1 LPDIGAFLRLPRFA
15 RRPAGRR
22 LNLALQG
29 GGAHGAFTW
38 GVLER
43 LLEEESL
50 TFDSVSGTS
59 AGALNAV
66 GLAAGLQ
73 EGGREGAQALLDSL
87 WTAVSEKAQRIAPT
101 AVQRGAFQAF
111 SRVLSP
117 YQFNPLDFNPLRDVL
132 EAHVDFKRL
141 GRESPVALYIAAT
154 DVASGDPRVFTG
166 KEISAEAI
174 LASTCLPQLHH
185 AVKIGQ
191 RHYWDGGF
199 SSNPP
204 LLPLILDASADDTLL
219 IQLDPKS
226 EADLPRKPSEIALRI
241 NRITFN
247 GPMRR
252 DLETIAL
259 CQQVAGR
266 SFGFGNALQ
275 RRFRRHRLHSI
286 EAERYTRK
294 LGQASKLT
302 PEWDLLVHLKTKGR
316 RAAGTWLRKNADTLA
331 VRRFFV

>member
-1 LPDIGAFLRLPRFA
+1 V
-15 RRPAGRR
+15 RR

-43 LLEEESL
+43 LLEEETL
-50 TFDSVSGTS
+50 IFDGVSGTS

-66 GLAAGLQ
+66 GLAAGLL
-73 EGGREGAQALLDSL
+73 EGGREGAQSLLEAL
-87 WTAVSEKAQRIAPT
+87 WTAVSEKAERIAPT
-101 AVQRGAFQAF
+101 AAQRGAFHAV
-111 SRVLSP
+111 SKVLSP

-132 EAHVDFKRL
+132 EEHIDFKRL
-141 GRESPVALYIAAT
+141 GRDSPITLYIAAT
-154 DVASGDPRVFTG
+154 DVASGQARIFTG
-166 KEISAEAI
+166 REVGVDSV

-204 LLPLILDASADDTLL
+204 LLPLILEATADDTLL
-219 IQLDPKS
+219 IQLDPKR
-226 EADLPRKPSEIALRI
+226 EAGLPRKPSEISHRI

-247 GPMRR
+247 GPMQR

-259 CQQVAGR
+259 CQRVAGR
-266 SFGFGNALQ
+266 GFGFGNSAQ

-302 PEWDLLVHLKTKGR
+302 PEWGLLLHLKDKGR
-316 RAAGTWLRKNADTLA
+316 RAAGTWLKKNMESLG
-331 VRRFFV
+331 R